1 MKKCRHAINH
11 FVYGDFRRRSSN
23 LSAKELGKFYD
34 NFVPAF
40 VDVVPVV
47 AEFSSKKILL
57 GFRREHPRM
66 WWTMGRGII
75 PGESPMETA
84 NRVLKEEFGI
94 GSDFNKLDFLCV
106 NSFVSPLRKH
116 PPKENGRHS
125 LVVVFSLGVK
135 RGEMKYFPPQ
145 SGKYS
150 EIKWFSL
157 SEVDNQNFDPVMR
170 AMASCF

>member
-1 MKKCRHAINH
+1 MKNCRHKINH
-11 FVYGDFRRRSSN
+11 FVYGDFSRGSSK
-23 LSAKELGKFYD
+23 LSARELGKFYD

-40 VDVVPVV
+40 VDVVPVL
-47 AEFSSKKILL
+47 AGFSDKRILL

-75 PGESPMETA
+75 PGESPIETA
-84 NRVLKEEFGI
+84 NRVLSEEFGI
-94 GSDFNKLDFLCV
+94 SSSFNRFNFLCV

-125 LVVVFSLGVK
+125 LVIVFSLDVK
-135 RGEMKYFPPQ
+135 RGEMKYFPSQ

-150 EIKWFSL
+150 EIKWFFL
-157 SEVDNQNFDPVMR
+157 SEIDNHNFDPVMR